1 MNFKD
6 IPYERVQ
13 YENVEKR
20 YLELIEE
27 FKAAAD
33 GPACMEVIRKRNRL
47 TADMTPMDICYL
59 RHDMDVNDKFF
70 EAEQAYYDEIGPKL
84 ADLSG
89 QFDRLTL
96 PSPYREYLEN
106 VIGHQ
111 AFAMMESAQQ
121 AYNSELIELCQEEN
135 NLLSRHNHIFST
147 MTVDWNGSKVKAS
160 LMTPEIESK
169 DRSIR
174 KQTNLA
180 ISAACETK
188 REELEEKRRKRLGLD
203 KLYSY
208 DSRIYFLEGNP
219 VTLYDTKGCLDATR
233 KMYTDMSPETAE
245 FIAFVLDNE
254 LYDVEIRDGKRS
266 GGYMMPLEKYSAP
279 FIMASFDGTTENA
292 YIMCH
297 EGGHAFQNYLKRD
310 EEIREKCWFTPE
322 TAETHAMAMEF
333 FAWPYMELFFDYQ

>member
-1 MNFKD
+1 
-6 IPYERVQ
+6 
-13 YENVEKR
+13 
-20 YLELIEE
+20 
-27 FKAAAD
+27 
-33 GPACMEVIRKRNRL
+33 
-47 TADMTPMDICYL
+47 
-59 RHDMDVNDKFF
+59 
-70 EAEQAYYDEIGPKL
+70 
-84 ADLSG
+84 
-89 QFDRLTL
+89 
-96 PSPYREYLEN
+96 
-106 VIGHQ
+106 
-111 AFAMMESAQQ
+111 
-121 AYNSELIELCQEEN
+121 
-135 NLLSRHNHIFST
+135 
-147 MTVDWNGSKVKAS
+147 
-160 LMTPEIESK
+160 MTPEIESK

-180 ISAACETK
+180 ISAAWETK

-219 VTLYDTKGCLDATR
+219 VPLYDTKGCLDATR

-266 GGYMMPLEKYSAP
+266 GGYMMPLEKYRAP